1 MSLDALGNIGDFV
14 GGLGVVVTLI
24 YLAVQIRQNTATVRA
39 SGSASHN
46 DGFNRVFLLFSQD
59 KDARDVYFRGLADY
73 DSLSA
78 EQQVNFDLIVI
89 YVLQSIHGSF
99 YLHRER
105 AISDDAWQ
113 DAQFWLTSVTSQP
126 GFHAMW
132 KVWRPRIPPGLRKFV
147 DDSLNSATPPSAPPV

>member
-14 GGLGVVVTLI
+14 GGLGVVITLI

-46 DGFNRVFLLFSQD
+46 DGFNSVFLLFSQD
-59 KDARDVYFRGLADY
+59 KDARDVYFRGLANY
-73 DSLSA
+73 EALSA
-78 EQQVNFDLIVI
+78 EQQINFDLLAI

-99 YLHRER
+99 YLHREG

-113 DAQFWLTSVTSQP
+113 DAQFWLSSMTTQP
-126 GFHAMW
+126 GFHSMW
-132 KVWRPRIPPGLRKFV
+132 EKWRPRVPPGLREFV
-147 DDSLNSATPPSAPPV
+147 DDSLSSASVPTAPPV